1 MEKEKDVV
9 KEATLKHYEY
19 QGIREQEIRDYE
31 FEYEDEYDDTY
42 DENTYETD
50 TFVPQDL
57 LK

>member
-1 MEKEKDVV
+1 V

-19 QGIREQEIRDYE
+19 QGIREQELQDYA

-50 TFVPQDL
+50 TVAPQDL